1 MKVIYNNKEV
11 ANTTL
16 NYNELFNKPLLN
28 SHELI
33 GNTSLNDIGVYSK
46 PQVDNLIASTRSIKV
61 VSALPTPLVPNTMY
75 YVGPDSTHLYHI
87 HSVDSSLT
95 LIDLGMSQDAV
106 YVGGNGIDISSDN
119 EISVEFDNDTLMLS
133 SEGELY
139 VREATNNV
147 SGVVKYDNTSIKK
160 DSSGKIYVPTT
171 KSGDRYD
178 VYPYTASNGVT
189 DVGKHVNFHITDD
202 STA

>member
-1 MKVIYNNKEV
+1 MKLIYNNKEV

-28 SHELI
+28 SHELV

-61 VSALPTPLVPNTMY
+61 VSALPTPLVANTMY
-75 YVGPDSTHLYHI
+75 YVGPDANNLYHI
-87 HSVDSSLT
+87 YLVDSSLT

-106 YVGGNGIDISSDN
+106 YLGGNGIDISSDN
-119 EISVEFDNDTLMLS
+119 EISVVFDNETLMLN

-139 VREATNNV
+139 VRPATENV
-147 SGVVKYDNTSIKK
+147 EGVVVLTALIVLKHLRQNLL
-160 DSSGKIYVPTT
+160 
-171 KSGDRYD
+171 D
-178 VYPYTASNGVT
+178 VAQFV
-189 DVGKHVNFHITDD
+189 HITEYAPC
-202 STA
+202 TK